1 MTRLDIH
8 SPLQAA
14 VDQMAARVVV
24 GSPRTAAQ
32 WALLPAELRLR
43 YMFSARV
50 EHERT
55 LAEMQVRITD
65 GLASRKRDGVA
76 MNKGRFVEEMRE
88 IVRATGYKRPDGTNR
103 KSIQNLKS
111 RARLELIWD
120 MNRATALGYA
130 AWLADMTPE
139 ALENEPCYEL
149 VRVMARREIR
159 DWPLAWKQAGG
170 RFYGGP
176 GSNKDYRLAPGRMI
190 APKTS
195 PIWVAISRFGNPW
208 APFDWGSGM
217 GVAGVD
223 IDEAESLG
231 AVSPDDAPQEPQET
245 PFNAS
250 YQAGAAG
257 IPEAGRAR
265 ILTAFQGEAALD
277 GDKFRLI
284 QQNDLAPAVRRTAP
298 ALRTLLTNATN
309 LLANWTENE
318 LKALAAVVAKTTA
331 WQRWAAISKTDEITT
346 AGLARAVAQF
356 LAGPDGKDAIR
367 EIRETQYRDQYW
379 CPADFAVVARF
390 LKERGI
396 E

>member
-14 VDQMAARVVV
+14 VDQMAARVVA

-32 WALLPAELRLR
+32 WALLPAELRMRL
-43 YMFSARV
+43 MFSARC

-55 LAEMQVRITD
+55 LGEMQVRITD
-65 GLASRKRDGVA
+65 GLAGRKREGVA
-76 MNKGRFVEEMRE
+76 MDKGRFVEEMRE
-88 IVRATGYKRPDGTNR
+88 IVRATGYKRPDGTPR

-120 MNRATALGYA
+120 MNRAQALGHA
-130 AWLADMTPE
+130 NWLSDMTPE

-149 VRVMARREIR
+149 VRIEARREPR
-159 DWPLAWKQAGG
+159 DWFTVWLKAGG
-170 RFYGGP
+170 KLY
-176 GSNKDYRLAPGRMI
+176 DGRMI

-195 PIWVAISRFGNPW
+195 TIWVAISRFGTPW

-217 GVAGVD
+217 GLAGVD

-245 PFNAS
+245 PFNES
-250 YQAGAAG
+250 YQASAAS
-257 IPEAGRAR
+257 IPAAGRAR
-265 ILTAFQGEAALD
+265 ILTAFQGEAALH
-277 GDKFRLI
+277 GDKFHLI
-284 QQNDLAPAVRRTAP
+284 QQSDLAPAVRRTAP
-298 ALRTLLTNATN
+298 ALGTLLTNATN
-309 LLANWTENE
+309 VLSNWTENE
-318 LKALAAVVAKTTA
+318 MKALANVVAKTAA
-331 WQRWAAISKTDEITT
+331 WQRWAAISGTAIFTT
-346 AGLARAVAQF
+346 GGLARAVAQF

-367 EIRETQYRDQYW
+367 ELRETQARDQFW
-379 CPADFAVVARF
+379 CPADFAVIGRF
-390 LKERGI
+390 LKERGV